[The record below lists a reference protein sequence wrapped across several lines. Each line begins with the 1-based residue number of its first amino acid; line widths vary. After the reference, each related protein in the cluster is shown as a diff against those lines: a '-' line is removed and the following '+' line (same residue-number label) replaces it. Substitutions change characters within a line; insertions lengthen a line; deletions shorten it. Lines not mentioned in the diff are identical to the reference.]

1 MMFKQVAL
9 LALAMA
15 SVDAFT
21 APQPARIA
29 GALQSSLTPV
39 MEEEPLLL
47 RYSPGKAE
55 GELGQ
60 RFGDLAG
67 KDIKTVG
74 EAFCTFTD
82 NLGFSVNA
90 LYKNTVTD
98 IVGTTHLIT
107 VGARFKRDPIWSLGL
122 VVSLNVLL
130 KNYPERD
137 VADKIEESLFKA
149 VDLDE
154 AEIRAEAQTILDAVK
169 DMSREDVEAAL
180 SGEGSSPIAAIANA
194 AKADNYWQYSRYF
207 GVGLVKVMEEVGIEM
222 DKDVVYPIM
231 ETWMKE
237 KMEKKSQLACND
249 SDFYFK
255 VKAKLDLMETMMKEI
270 EIREKKKM
278 AERLEEKAELALKA
292 AERESKMQAEIDAG
306 NM

>member
-1 MMFKQVAL
+1 M
-9 LALAMA
+9 
-15 SVDAFT
+15 
-21 APQPARIA
+21 
-29 GALQSSLTPV
+29 
-39 MEEEPLLL
+39 
-47 RYSPGKAE
+47 
-55 GELGQ
+55 GQ

-107 VGARFKRDPIWSLGL
+107 VSARFKRDAIWSLGL
-122 VVSLNVLL
+122 VVSLDVLL
-130 KNYPERD
+130 KNYPEKD
-137 VADKIEESLFKA
+137 VAAKIEESLFKA

-154 AEIRAEAQTILDAVK
+154 ATIRAEAKSILDAVK

-180 SGEGSSPIAAIANA
+180 AGEGSSPIAAIANA

-237 KMEKKSQLACND
+237 KMEKKSQLACVSAMVVHTVDVTCTN
-249 SDFYFK
+249 SFSNTT
-255 VKAKLDLMETMMKEI
+255 LPPRMMETSI
-270 EIREKKKM
+270 
-278 AERLEEKAELALKA
+278 
-292 AERESKMQAEIDAG
+292 SKSRPSLT
-306 NM
+306 